1 MSKASPRSRTA
12 LARALLLLVSLL
24 VVLGLAEGAARLSWN
39 EKERRPAPAEY
50 DASLPRIKGLRALA
64 APHVRGVHKGVLY
77 RTNSRA
83 IRGPEY
89 AERPPAGVFRVAI
102 TGDSVTMGWG
112 VEEAEAYP
120 ALLEQGLSAHPVAP
134 EAPDARRSYQVLN
147 FGLAGLNADGAVSR
161 LIKKSA
167 YYRPSL
173 VVYGFTVN
181 DIEGPHFRRSDPQTD
196 ESPGNQSLA
205 NRYRAQRFSPSYLL
219 RILWPNW
226 VALQEMWS
234 PTPGTHQAA
243 LLENY
248 FENPAAFAALDA
260 ALGRL
265 AAHAEEQGICA
276 HVLVHTQLSQL
287 CRRAGRR
294 PSRPRGDDDRVA
306 LRPGQRGRLL
316 GQLLG
321 RAPQRGRPPRAR
333 RGARR
338 GAAGPAGGMLAGVS
352 WPACRSRAA
361 LKGPPG
367 TRECHP
373 LSCVHSSARIA
384 FRV

>member
-120 ALLEQGLSAHPVAP
+120 ALLEQGLSAHPV
-134 EAPDARRSYQVLN
+134 APDARRSYQVLN

-287 CRRAGRR
+287 GPFHPYSSVYDVVAQAADRHGLGVTTTESRFDRANAAGYWVSYWDAHPNAAAHRVLAEALEEGL
-294 PSRPRGDDDRVA
+294 RGLPAACWQASAGPPAD
-306 LRPGQRGRLL
+306 PGQR
-316 GQLLG
+316 
-321 RAPQRGRPPRAR
+321 
-333 RGARR
+333 
-338 GAAGPAGGMLAGVS
+338 
-352 WPACRSRAA
+352 
-361 LKGPPG
+361 
-367 TRECHP
+367 
-373 LSCVHSSARIA
+373 
-384 FRV
+384 